1 MVYGDRFVLAH
12 FSGASSLALYAILQ
26 EFIGKTILFGASYIA
41 SFQPKMSY
49 ASMTEAR
56 EIYKKEQANVIY
68 FSLPIYLGSVLF
80 APIFV
85 AFWLGVNA
93 SEVWLIS
100 AIMSVGFLF
109 NSMAQAPYAFLMARG
124 EPRRVAFAHS
134 VEALLYAPLLIFAT
148 MHYGVTGA
156 ALAGLVRTIFDFG
169 FLTWQTRRII
179 D

>member
-1 MVYGDRFVLAH
+1 MVD
-12 FSGASSLALYAILQ
+12 
-26 EFIGKTILFGASYIA
+26 
-41 SFQPKMSY
+41 
-49 ASMTEAR
+49 AR

-68 FSLPIYLGSVLF
+68 FSLPIYLGSVLL
-80 APIFV
+80 APFV
-85 AFWLGVNA
+85 VSFWLGVSAN
-93 SEVWLIS
+93 EVWLIS
-100 AIMSVGFLF
+100 TIMSVGFLF

-169 FLTWQTRRII
+169 FLTWQARRTI